1 MKSNNLLPSYRTLFN
16 VYRIHNNILHIK
28 STNNEVLFLYVKNT
42 SQLLLKDL
50 NKRQLRLRK
59 IGLQI
64 LEQIIQL
71 VKPKYLMEK
80 SIKIQKGKLYIQND
94 EYDLHKYKKIYII
107 GGGKATAEMA
117 LTLERYFIELKD
129 IDYEGIINIPISAK
143 KQENYKKSKIIF
155 NFASHPIPNENGLN
169 GTISMMEKVE
179 RATETDLIFCLLSGG
194 GSSLLPLPKKGIK
207 FEDLQKIN
215 DLLLSSGASI
225 HEINIIRKHLSDFKG
240 GNLVKKIYNS
250 SRANLIS
257 LIISDVV
264 GDNLDS
270 IASGPTVPDIST
282 FEEADIVVK
291 KYKLFERLPKSVREH
306 LERGL
311 KDKTLENPK
320 PNNKCFTNVHN
331 YLIGS
336 IGFAVQEVITHYRKI
351 GYNIDYFSNS
361 ISGEAREFGKIIHR
375 VISKFVKENFD
386 QNKCEKIILIGT
398 GELTVTIRGN
408 GIGGR
413 NQEMLLGF
421 LNYIK
426 DKKID
431 YNFFII
437 GANLDGLEGNSR
449 AMGAIIDNTVLEKI
463 ISMNIILE
471 DFLENNNSNAFFK
484 QLGIEL
490 ISGSTECNVNDLV
503 LIILS
508 K

>member
-1 MKSNNLLPSYRTLFN
+1 MY
-16 VYRIHNNILHIK
+16 I
-28 STNNEVLFLYVKNT
+28 KNT
-42 SQLLLKDL
+42 SQLLPKDL
-50 NKRQLRLRK
+50 NIKQLRLRK

-71 VKPKYLMEK
+71 VKPKYLMGK
-80 SIKIQKGKLYIQND
+80 SVKIQKGKLYIQND

-117 LTLERYFIELKD
+117 LALESYFIELKD
-129 IDYEGIINIPISAK
+129 IDYEGIINIPISAQ
-143 KQENYKKSKIIF
+143 KQENYKKSKINF

-169 GTISMMEKVE
+169 GTMSMMEKVE

-194 GSSLLPLPKKGIK
+194 GSSLLPLPKEGIK

-225 HEINIIRKHLSDFKG
+225 HEINVIRKHLSDFKG
-240 GNLVKKIYNS
+240 GNLVKNIYNS
-250 SRANLIS
+250 SRANVIS

-270 IASGPTVPDIST
+270 IASGPTVPDRST
-282 FEEADIVVK
+282 FKDAYIIVK
-291 KYKLFERLPKSVREH
+291 KYKLFKILPNSVRKH

-320 PNNKCFTNVHN
+320 PNDNCFTNVHN

-336 IGFAVQEVITHYRKI
+336 IRFAVQEVIKHYRKN
-351 GYNIDYFSNS
+351 GYKVDYFSNK
-361 ISGEAREFGKIIHR
+361 ITGEAREFGKLMYQIISQY
-375 VISKFVKENFD
+375 IKDNFV
-386 QNKCEKIILIGT
+386 QNKYENMILIGT

-431 YNFFII
+431 YNFLII

-449 AMGAIIDNTVLEKI
+449 AMGACIDNIVLKQI
-463 ISMNIILE
+463 ISENIELKN
-471 DFLENNNSNAFFK
+471 FLENNNSNVFFK
-484 QLGIEL
+484 KLGLEL
-490 ISGSTECNVNDLV
+490 ITGSTGCNVNDLV